1 MENPSGLRYLLAAK
15 GKRGAD
21 SQVAT
26 YVGKKVR
33 LRGTLIHRDDQK
45 MIALSGD
52 SIAALG
58 DAQPQG
64 APKTLGE
71 FDLVGEIVDSKCYLG
86 NMNPGNGK
94 VHRDCAVRCL
104 SGGIPPLFATND
116 FNGSPAVLQVIG
128 PNQKRL
134 PKAAFL
140 DRVAQ
145 PMRIHGRVMQIGN
158 TLLLETES
166 SAIAS
171 GSFWCPP
178 EQGHRDGDTRTQE
191 QPGVKAHAC
200 GGDKIIDTRHEET
213 PAAPRIHFSFVIG
226 QGLCAANRR
235 RSAKE
240 LSKSVDR
247 QRTGP
252 SRGRCIGE
260 TWRRPEGNGLF
271 DFRCFEK
278 GSAFALG

>member
-1 MENPSGLRYLLAAK
+1 MTEFYLGYLRKAPSGIALKMKVVIVVLFAATTTCAVAFAALQRTYSRSFFESGKERTFEGVIEASPYPTLLSLPDVANPSGLRYLLVAK

-26 YVGKKVR
+26 YVGKSVR
-33 LRGTLIHRDDQK
+33 LRGTLIYRDDQK
-45 MIALSGD
+45 MIALSGG

-58 DAQPQG
+58 DAQQRQV
-64 APKTLGE
+64 APKNLGE

-104 SGGIPPLFATND
+104 SGGIPPVFATND
-116 FNGSPAVLQVIG
+116 FNGSPAVLQLIG

-145 PMRIHGRVMQIGN
+145 PMRIHGRVIQIGN

-166 SAIAS
+166 SATAS
-171 GSFWCPP
+171 RRFWRPP
-178 EQGHRDGDTRTQE
+178 EQGR
-191 QPGVKAHAC
+191 
-200 GGDKIIDTRHEET
+200 
-213 PAAPRIHFSFVIG
+213 
-226 QGLCAANRR
+226 
-235 RSAKE
+235 
-240 LSKSVDR
+240 
-247 QRTGP
+247 
-252 SRGRCIGE
+252 
-260 TWRRPEGNGLF
+260 
-271 DFRCFEK
+271 
-278 GSAFALG
+278 